1 MTYDM
6 DKAYS
11 THAISR
17 SLIPLLSLPPLEGF
31 HLSVSAEPTPTVLL
45 PELGIPS
52 HSVGVCIVVGW
63 LEGRMLLVRNP
74 LHRARSC
81 ARVWWKLL
89 GIGSS
94 WSPRHPTYHRACHRG
109 FHLGCCLASREGSL
123 QVHRQEHSQ
132 LEGYHLHST
141 VPFVRL
147 SLQRCILQGV
157 GGLNG
162 LRADG
167 LVEGRIHSCRFV
179 KLEQRCKSR
188 IENVFRVG

>member
-17 SLIPLLSLPPLEGF
+17 SLIPLLSLLPLEGF

-52 HSVGVCIVVGW
+52 HSMGVCIVVWW
-63 LEGRMLLVRNP
+63 LEGQMLLVRNP

-94 WSPRHPTYHRACHRG
+94 WSPRHLTPHTTGHVTGDSTWDVAL
-109 FHLGCCLASREGSL
+109 HLGRDLSRYTARNI
-123 QVHRQEHSQ
+123 HNWRA
-132 LEGYHLHST
+132 T
-141 VPFVRL
+141 T
-147 SLQRCILQGV
+147 CI
-157 GGLNG
+157 
-162 LRADG
+162 
-167 LVEGRIHSCRFV
+167 
-179 KLEQRCKSR
+179 
-188 IENVFRVG
+188 